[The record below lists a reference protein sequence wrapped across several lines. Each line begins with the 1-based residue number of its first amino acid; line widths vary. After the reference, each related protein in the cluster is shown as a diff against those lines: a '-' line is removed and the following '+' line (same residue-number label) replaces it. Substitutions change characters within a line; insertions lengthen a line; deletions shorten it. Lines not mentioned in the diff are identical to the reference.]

1 MNPQNKE
8 QIFESM
14 NQMHSDIENVHY
26 KGIKDLKNV
35 TGVPINYYLMPIS
48 RLIDNF
54 KIEKLYVK
62 LEDTVIEKY

>member
-1 MNPQNKE
+1 
-8 QIFESM
+8 M

>member
-1 MNPQNKE
+1 
-8 QIFESM
+8 M
-14 NQMHSDIENVHY
+14 NQMNLDINNVY
-26 KGIKDLKNV
+26 YTQIKDLKNV
-35 TGVPINYYLMPIS
+35 TGVPIKFYLMPIS

>member
-1 MNPQNKE
+1 MNL
-8 QIFESM
+8 
-14 NQMHSDIENVHY
+14 DIENVY
-26 KGIKDLKNV
+26 YTQIKDLKNV
-35 TGVPINYYLMPIS
+35 TGVPIKFHLMPIS